1 MTGRAAAMPTPGPLP
16 HRLSYGRAGGSPV
29 AEQFRVQV
37 RARTGRT
44 RPRQSSL
51 GLRIGLWRCQLT
63 HSVVRPRQ
71 AWKKRVMTHG
81 DRAHPAWCCDIAS
94 LPTTIGGLPST
105 PAEGPPW
112 SRRGN
117 RASATEFARET
128 VYDAAM
134 TPAATTNGAVEGT
147 IERVTYHNADNGFAV
162 LQLDVRGHRDPVTVV
177 GACPGGNEVRRRDG
191 SRPPRGPNL

>member
-1 MTGRAAAMPTPGPLP
+1 M
-16 HRLSYGRAGGSPV
+16 
-29 AEQFRVQV
+29 
-37 RARTGRT
+37 
-44 RPRQSSL
+44 
-51 GLRIGLWRCQLT
+51 
-63 HSVVRPRQ
+63 
-71 AWKKRVMTHG
+71 
-81 DRAHPAWCCDIAS
+81 S

-134 TPAATTNGAVEGT
+134 TPAATTNAAVEGT

-162 LQLDVRGHRDPVTVV
+162 LQLDVRGRRDPVTVV
-177 GACPGGNEVRRRDG
+177 GYLACAAAGEFVEASGRWVIDRQHGRQLRADSVRTTHPRRR
-191 SRPPRGPNL
+191 RRRGRGDA

>member
-1 MTGRAAAMPTPGPLP
+1 M
-16 HRLSYGRAGGSPV
+16 
-29 AEQFRVQV
+29 
-37 RARTGRT
+37 
-44 RPRQSSL
+44 
-51 GLRIGLWRCQLT
+51 
-63 HSVVRPRQ
+63 
-71 AWKKRVMTHG
+71 
-81 DRAHPAWCCDIAS
+81 S

-134 TPAATTNGAVEGT
+134 TPAATTNGAIACPADARILAEQLLTVAGVVVWDLLVSPQHGRRFGGASRRAVVLPARSQASLT
-147 IERVTYHNADNGFAV
+147 ILA
-162 LQLDVRGHRDPVTVV
+162 